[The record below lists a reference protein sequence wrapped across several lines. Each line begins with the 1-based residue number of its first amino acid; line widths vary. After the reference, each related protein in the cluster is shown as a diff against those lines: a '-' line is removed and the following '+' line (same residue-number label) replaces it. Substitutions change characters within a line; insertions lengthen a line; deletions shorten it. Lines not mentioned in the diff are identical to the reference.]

1 MNRCVVCDKVI
12 EENFVSLFAEECMVC
27 HGCKVTFKV
36 RNKRFVVNGVKGMIL
51 YYYDDFFRG
60 LLFRYKGCY
69 DYVLK
74 DVFLNDRVNELKRKY
89 RGRAIVI
96 APSTKDSETKRGFCH
111 LEEIFKSLDLQI
123 IKCFEKKEGWKQSD
137 KKWGDRKD
145 VQNVIKIDKSLLNG
159 VKKVL
164 IVDDV
169 LTSGSTIKTMISQ
182 MPSYIDKKVLVL
194 ASNCRVLANEIV

>member
-12 EENFVSLFAEECMVC
+12 EESFVSLFVEECMVC
-27 HGCKVTFKV
+27 HECKVMFKV

-51 YYYDDFFRG
+51 YYYDDFFRD
-60 LLFRYKGCY
+60 LLFRYKGSY

-74 DVFLNDRVNELKRKY
+74 DVFLNDRVNELRREY

-96 APSTKDSETKRGFCH
+96 APSTKNSEAKRGFCH
-111 LEEIFKSLDLQI
+111 LEGIFKSLNLKI
-123 IKCFEKKEGWKQSD
+123 IKCFEKNEGWKQSD
-137 KKWGDRKD
+137 KKWGDRKGI
-145 VQNVIKIDKSLLNG
+145 QNVIKIDKSLLNG

-169 LTSGSTIKTMISQ
+169 LTSGSTIKAMISQ
-182 MPSYIDKKVLVL
+182 IPSCIDKKVLVL
-194 ASNCRVLANEIV
+194 ASNCRFLANEIV